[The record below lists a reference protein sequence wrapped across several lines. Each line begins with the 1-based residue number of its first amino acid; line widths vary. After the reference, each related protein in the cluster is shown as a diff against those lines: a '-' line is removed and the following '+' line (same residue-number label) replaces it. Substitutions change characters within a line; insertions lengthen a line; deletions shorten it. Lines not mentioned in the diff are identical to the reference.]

1 MDYINHL
8 PVARA
13 IKLLERATE
22 ESERE
27 KIFELY
33 LVDRP
38 NMTKQN
44 FMSFKQYY
52 EEMSVKRVD
61 KIDTRSKEEI
71 MRDLGFIQ

>member
-1 MDYINHL
+1 MEYINHL

-38 NMTKQN
+38 SMTKQN